1 MTQRKYPKPDPVPGA
16 QFLTHPFEPFHD
28 TESTRLILGTFP
40 SPKSREFG
48 FYYGH
53 PRNRFWTVLSAVF
66 GLPLPGTIKE
76 KKALCRSAGIALW
89 DVVGACRIVGASD
102 QSISAPQVNP
112 IETLIQGS
120 KIQTVFTTGT
130 KAYALYTK
138 YCEMRTGFPATR
150 LPSPSPANC
159 AIPLETLIERY
170 RALLLGSEPSRARP
184 RFSAGFG
191 RKPGN

>member
-1 MTQRKYPKPDPVPGA
+1 MTQRKYPKPDPGSGA
-16 QFLTHPFEPFHD
+16 QILTHPFEPFYD
-28 TESTRLILGTFP
+28 AESTRLILGTFP

-66 GLPLPGTIKE
+66 GLPLPGTIEE
-76 KKALCRSAGIALW
+76 KKALCQNVGVALW

-102 QSISAPQVNP
+102 QTISSPEVNP

-120 KIQTVFTTGT
+120 KIRTVFTTGT
-130 KAYALYTK
+130 KAYELYTK
-138 YCEMRTGFPATR
+138 YCEARTGLPAVR

-159 AIPLETLIERY
+159 AMPLEILIERY
-170 RALLLGSEPSRARP
+170 RALLLDLESSRFQPKAR
-184 RFSAGFG
+184 
-191 RKPGN
+191 KLN